1 MIEIFTN
8 KHNTIEEKQKEQLA
22 AFFKEQIKEIEKL
35 LEEMEEKNLEKDYIE
50 KFLYLRFKKDK
61 KILRII

>member
-8 KHNTIEEKQKEQLA
+8 KHNIIEEKQKERIA
-22 AFFKEQIKEIEKL
+22 AFFKEQIKEIEQL

-50 KFLYLRFKKDK
+50 KFLYLRFKQDK
-61 KILRII
+61 KMLRII